1 MPLSA
6 TMKTSTRDRLRANRG
21 MIFPIACVSLLLVLL
36 IPLPPA
42 ILDFLLVL
50 NLTLSVVILVTT
62 IYVQSPREFQV
73 FPSLLLAITLFR
85 LVLNVATTRLILS
98 GDGSPSSAGQV
109 VRTFS
114 HFVTSGSVPVGAI
127 IFCIIFVIQFV
138 VISKGGSRISEVAAR
153 FELDA
158 LPGKQM
164 AIDADVNAGLI
175 TQQQAQDRRKEV
187 AQQADFYAAME
198 GAGKFVRGDAIAGV
212 IITLIN
218 IIGGL
223 FVGMWTHGLPLVDS
237 LPRYTTLTI
246 GDGLVSQVPAFIIA
260 LGAGL
265 IVTRQSGDSD
275 LGEDVIAQMLAKPQ
289 ALLVAA
295 VFLAILAT
303 MGMPLMPLLIL
314 GTCCVGLAYVLRTP
328 ATAAANPD
336 DVIVPAKKET
346 TEVERLLDL
355 DVLELAIG
363 HGLAKLANDE
373 LLDRVVAV
381 REQIAVELGILVPAI
396 TVRDSDK
403 LGVNDYSIA
412 IRGQIVARGV
422 AYPDQFLA
430 IDTGEAAGPIQH
442 GEETADPARHRLAY
456 WITESQR
463 DEAESLGYIVL
474 EAPAVMLSH
483 VTEVV
488 RSHAHELLTR
498 QAVKNLLD
506 NLKTRASAVVEEV
519 VPALIKPGE
528 LQKVLQ
534 NLLRERVPVRDL
546 ETILET
552 LGDHAARTKDS
563 EMLTDAVR
571 VALARA
577 ICKQYVDAS
586 DRLFCLMLD
595 PHLEEVIAGHLEHAD
610 GVVGSSIN
618 TMPPAQQQRI
628 GQEIV
633 EHAEA
638 AERDGHAVVVL
649 TSPAVRAS
657 VKKLVEPLAPHL
669 AVLSLAEV
677 VGDVRPEVVAVVGD
691 GDGDGGGG
699 ENEHQ
704 GTDNLTGSSDRM
716 VEDGYESAN
725 V

>member
-1 MPLSA
+1 MVNIVGGLYV
-6 TMKTSTRDRLRANRG
+6 G
-21 MIFPIACVSLLLVLL
+21 MTAH
-36 IPLPPA
+36 
-42 ILDFLLVL
+42 DY
-50 NLTLSVVILVTT
+50 TLS
-62 IYVQSPREFQV
+62 Q
-73 FPSLLLAITLFR
+73 
-85 LVLNVATTRLILS
+85 
-98 GDGSPSSAGQV
+98 
-109 VRTFS
+109 
-114 HFVTSGSVPVGAI
+114 
-127 IFCIIFVIQFV
+127 C
-138 VISKGGSRISEVAAR
+138 
-153 FELDA
+153 
-158 LPGKQM
+158 
-164 AIDADVNAGLI
+164 
-175 TQQQAQDRRKEV
+175 
-187 AQQADFYAAME
+187 
-198 GAGKFVRGDAIAGV
+198 
-212 IITLIN
+212 
-218 IIGGL
+218 
-223 FVGMWTHGLPLVDS
+223 LPL
-237 LPRYTTLTI
+237 YTTLTI
-246 GDGLVSQVPAFIIA
+246 GDGLVSQVPAFIVA

-275 LGEDVIAQMLAKPQ
+275 LGEDVIGQVLAKPQ

-303 MGMPLMPLLIL
+303 MGMPLVPLVIL
-314 GTCCVGLAYVLRTP
+314 GTCCVGLAYVLGKP
-328 ATAAANPD
+328 AAATIASQD
-336 DVIVPAKKET
+336 DQVIIPAKKQT
-346 TEVERLLDL
+346 KEVERLLDL
-355 DVLELAIG
+355 DVLELALG

-373 LLDRVVAV
+373 LLERVVAV

-396 TVRDSDK
+396 TVHDSDK
-403 LGVNDYSIA
+403 LGVNDYAIK
-412 IRGQIVARGV
+412 IRGQLVARGV

-430 IDTGEAAGPIQH
+430 IDTGEAAGPIEH

-463 DEAESLGYIVL
+463 DEAETLGYVVL

-577 ICKQYVDAS
+577 ICKQYVDDR

-595 PHLEEVIAGHLEHAD
+595 PQLEETIAGHLEHAD
-610 GVVGSSIN
+610 GVIGNSIN

-628 GQEIV
+628 GQEIA
-633 EHAEA
+633 EQAEA
-638 AERDGHAVVVL
+638 AEHDGHAVVVL
-649 TSPAVRAS
+649 TSPAVRAA

-677 VGDVRPEVVAVVGD
+677 VGDVRPEVLAVVGD
-691 GDGDGGGG
+691 G
-699 ENEHQ
+699 EQ
-704 GTDNLTGSSDRM
+704 LGTDNLTGSADRM

>member
-1 MPLSA
+1 MPLLA
-6 TMKTSTRDRLRANRG
+6 TTTTKTSTLQRLRANRG

-36 IPLPPA
+36 IPLPPGV
-42 ILDFLLVL
+42 LDFLLVL

-62 IYVQSPREFQV
+62 IYVQSAREFAV
-73 FPSLLLAITLFR
+73 FPSLLLSITLFR
-85 LVLNVATTRLILS
+85 LVLNVATTRLVLS
-98 GDGSPSSAGQV
+98 GDGTATSAGEV
-109 VRTFS
+109 VHAFS
-114 HFVTSGSVPVGAI
+114 HIVTSGSITVGAI
-127 IFCIIFVIQFV
+127 IFLIIFVIQFV

-175 TQQQAQDRRKEV
+175 TQQQAQERRKEV
-187 AQQADFYAAME
+187 AQQADFYAAMD

-212 IITLIN
+212 VITLVN
-218 IIGGL
+218 IAGGL
-223 FVGMWTHGLPLVDS
+223 YVGMRAGLGLSES
-237 LPRYTTLTI
+237 LERWTTLTI
-246 GDGLVSQVPAFIIA
+246 GDGLVSQIPAFIVA

-275 LGEDVIAQMLAKPQ
+275 LGEDVIGQVLAKPQ

-303 MGMPLMPLLIL
+303 MGMPLVPLIIL
-314 GTCCVGLAYVLRTP
+314 GCCCLGLAYVVRKPAAHAVENQP
-328 ATAAANPD
+328 ATPT
-336 DVIVPAKKET
+336 KKET
-346 TEVERLLDL
+346 KDVQRLLDL

-381 REQIAVELGILVPAI
+381 REQIAIELGIVVPAI

-403 LGVNDYSIA
+403 LGVNDYAIK
-412 IRGQIVARGV
+412 IRGQLVARGV

-463 DEAESLGYIVL
+463 DDAEMLGYQVL

-571 VALARA
+571 VALART
-577 ICKQYVDAS
+577 ICKQYVDEH

-595 PHLEEVIAGHLEHAD
+595 PHLEEIIAGHLEHAD

-628 GQEIV
+628 GQEIAD
-633 EHAEA
+633 HAES
-638 AERDGHAVVVL
+638 AERDGHAMVVL
-649 TSPAVRAS
+649 TSPAVRAA

-677 VGDVRPEVVAVVGD
+677 VGDVRPDVVAVVGERH
-691 GDGDGGGG
+691 GDQLGA
-699 ENEHQ
+699 
-704 GTDNLTGSSDRM
+704 DNLGSSDRM

>member
-1 MPLSA
+1 MPLLA
-6 TMKTSTRDRLRANRG
+6 TTTTKTSTLQRLRANRG

-36 IPLPPA
+36 IPLPPGV
-42 ILDFLLVL
+42 LDFLLVL

-62 IYVQSPREFQV
+62 IYVQSPREFAV

-98 GDGSPSSAGQV
+98 GDGSAASAGEV
-109 VRTFS
+109 VHAFS
-114 HFVTSGSVPVGAI
+114 HIVTKGSVAVGAI
-127 IFCIIFVIQFV
+127 IFLIIFVIQFV

-175 TQQQAQDRRKEV
+175 TQQQAQERRKEV
-187 AQQADFYAAME
+187 AQQADFYAAMD
-198 GAGKFVRGDAIAGV
+198 GAGKFVRGDAIAGIV
-212 IITLIN
+212 ITLVN

-223 FVGMWTHGLPLVDS
+223 YVGMSARELS
-237 LPRYTTLTI
+237 LSESLQRWTTLTI
-246 GDGLVSQVPAFIIA
+246 GDGLVSQIPAFIVA

-275 LGEDVIAQMLAKPQ
+275 LGEDVIGQVLAKPQ

-303 MGMPLMPLLIL
+303 MGMPLVPLIIL
-314 GTCCVGLAYVLRTP
+314 GGCCLGLAYVVRKPAEQATENQP
-328 ATAAANPD
+328 ATPT
-336 DVIVPAKKET
+336 KKET
-346 TEVERLLDL
+346 RDVQRLLDV
-355 DVLELAIG
+355 DVLELAVG
-363 HGLAKLANDE
+363 HGLASLANDE

-381 REQIAVELGILVPAI
+381 REQIAVELGIVVPAI

-403 LGVNDYSIA
+403 LGVNDYAIK
-412 IRGQIVARGV
+412 IRGQLVARGV

-456 WITESQR
+456 WITEPQR
-463 DEAESLGYIVL
+463 DDAEMLGYVVL

-488 RSHAHELLTR
+488 RAHAHELLTR

-577 ICKQYVDAS
+577 ICKQYADEH

-595 PHLEEVIAGHLEHAD
+595 PHLEEIIAGHLEHAD
-610 GVVGSSIN
+610 GVVGSSVM

-628 GQEIV
+628 GQEIAD
-633 EHAEA
+633 HAES
-638 AERDGHAVVVL
+638 AERDGHSVVVL
-649 TSPAVRAS
+649 TSPAVRAA
-657 VKKLVEPLAPHL
+657 VKKLVETLAPHL

-677 VGDVRPEVVAVVGD
+677 VGDVRPEVVSVIGEHHGD
-691 GDGDGGGG
+691 QLGA
-699 ENEHQ
+699 
-704 GTDNLTGSSDRM
+704 DNLGSSDRM

>member
-6 TMKTSTRDRLRANRG
+6 TTTTSAFDRLRAHRG
-21 MIFPIACVSLLLVLL
+21 MIFPVACVSLLLVLL
-36 IPLPPA
+36 IPLPTA
-42 ILDFLLVL
+42 VLDFLLVL

-98 GDGSPSSAGQV
+98 GDGTESSAGEV

-114 HFVTSGSVPVGAI
+114 HFVTSGSVTVGAI
-127 IFCIIFVIQFV
+127 IFLIIFVIQFV

-175 TQQQAQDRRKEV
+175 TQQQAQERRKEV

-223 FVGMWTHGLPLVDS
+223 YVGMWSRGLPLSDS
-237 LPRYTTLTI
+237 LPLYTTLTI
-246 GDGLVSQVPAFIIA
+246 GDGLVSQIPAFIVA

-303 MGMPLMPLLIL
+303 MGMPLIPLIIL

-328 ATAAANPD
+328 PVAAAKAD

-346 TEVERLLDL
+346 KEVERLLDL

-396 TVRDSDK
+396 TVRDSEK

-412 IRGQIVARGV
+412 IRGQLVARGV

-463 DEAESLGYIVL
+463 DDAELLGYVVL
-474 EAPAVMLSH
+474 ESPAVMLSH
-483 VTEVV
+483 VT
-488 RSHAHELLTR
+488 
-498 QAVKNLLD
+498 
-506 NLKTRASAVVEEV
+506 
-519 VPALIKPGE
+519 
-528 LQKVLQ
+528 
-534 NLLRERVPVRDL
+534 
-546 ETILET
+546 
-552 LGDHAARTKDS
+552 
-563 EMLTDAVR
+563 
-571 VALARA
+571 
-577 ICKQYVDAS
+577 
-586 DRLFCLMLD
+586 
-595 PHLEEVIAGHLEHAD
+595 
-610 GVVGSSIN
+610 
-618 TMPPAQQQRI
+618 
-628 GQEIV
+628 
-633 EHAEA
+633 
-638 AERDGHAVVVL
+638 
-649 TSPAVRAS
+649 
-657 VKKLVEPLAPHL
+657 
-669 AVLSLAEV
+669 
-677 VGDVRPEVVAVVGD
+677 
-691 GDGDGGGG
+691 
-699 ENEHQ
+699 
-704 GTDNLTGSSDRM
+704 
-716 VEDGYESAN
+716 
-725 V
+725 

>member
-1 MPLSA
+1 MPLA
-6 TMKTSTRDRLRANRG
+6 AAGKTPFFERVRANRG

-42 ILDFLLVL
+42 ALDFLLVL

-62 IYVQSPREFQV
+62 IYVKSPREFAV

-98 GDGSPSSAGQV
+98 GDGTEASAGQV
-109 VRTFS
+109 VQTFS
-114 HFVTSGSVPVGAI
+114 HFVTSGSLAVGTI
-127 IFCIIFVIQFV
+127 IFLIIFVIQFV

-153 FELDA
+153 FELDS

-212 IITLIN
+212 IITLVN

-223 FVGMWTHGLPLVDS
+223 YVGMFDHAEPMLLGDCL
-237 LPRYTTLTI
+237 RAYTKLTI
-246 GDGLVSQVPAFIIA
+246 GDGLISQVPAFIVA
-260 LGAGL
+260 LAAGL
-265 IVTRQSGDSD
+265 IVTRQSAESD
-275 LGEDVIAQMLAKPQ
+275 LGDDMIAQVLAKPK

-295 VFLAILAT
+295 VFLAILSL
-303 MGMPLMPLLIL
+303 MGMPKLPLLIL
-314 GTCCVGLAYVLRTP
+314 GTCCVGLAYVLNNKPTM
-328 ATAAANPD
+328 AAAKQD
-336 DVIVPAKKET
+336 EQVILPAKRET
-346 TEVERLLDL
+346 REVERLLDL
-355 DVLELAIG
+355 DVLELAVG
-363 HGLAKLANDE
+363 HGLAKLANDA
-373 LLDRVVAV
+373 LLARVVAV
-381 REQIAVELGILVPAI
+381 REEIALELGILVPAI
-396 TVRDSDK
+396 TVRDSEK
-403 LGVNDYSIA
+403 LGVNDYAIK
-412 IRGQIVARGV
+412 IRGQLVARGV

-430 IDTGEAAGPIQH
+430 IDAGEAAGPIEH
-442 GEETADPARHRLAY
+442 GEETADPARGRLAY
-456 WITESQR
+456 WITEPQR
-463 DEAESLGYIVL
+463 DDAELLGYVVL
-474 EAPAVMLSH
+474 DAPAVMLSH

-519 VPALIKPGE
+519 VPELIKPGE

-552 LGDHAARTKDS
+552 LGDHAGRTKDS

-577 ICKQYVDAS
+577 ICKQYVDER

-595 PHLEEVIAGHLEHAD
+595 PQLEELIAGHLEHAD

-618 TMPPAQQQRI
+618 TMPPATQQQI
-628 GQEIV
+628 GREVV

-638 AERDGHAVVVL
+638 AERDGKSVVVL
-649 TSPAVRAS
+649 TSPAVRSA
-657 VKKLVEPLAPHL
+657 VKKLVESFAPHL

-677 VGDVRPEVVAVVGD
+677 VGDVRPEVVAVVG
-691 GDGDGGGG
+691 
-699 ENEHQ
+699 ENVS
-704 GTDNLTGSSDRM
+704 NSLTGSGDRLI
-716 VEDGYESAN
+716 EDGYESAN

>member
-1 MPLSA
+1 MALSA
-6 TMKTSTRDRLRANRG
+6 TSATKSPALARLRANRG

-42 ILDFLLVL
+42 VLDFLLVL

-98 GDGSPSSAGQV
+98 GPGSESSAGEV

-114 HFVTSGSVPVGAI
+114 HFVTSGSVEVGAI
-127 IFCIIFVIQFV
+127 IFLIIFVIQFV

-175 TQQQAQDRRKEV
+175 TQQQAQERRKEV

-212 IITLIN
+212 VITLIN

-223 FVGMWTHGLPLVDS
+223 YVGMWKHGLPLGDS
-237 LPRYTTLTI
+237 LPLYTTLTI

-265 IVTRQSGDSD
+265 IVTRQSGESD
-275 LGEDVIAQMLAKPQ
+275 LGEDVIGQMLAKPQ

-303 MGMPLMPLLIL
+303 MGMPLVPLIIL
-314 GTCCVGLAYVLRTP
+314 GTCCIGLAYVLRTP
-328 ATAAANPD
+328 AAAAAKAD
-336 DVIVPAKKET
+336 DVIVPAKKQT

-363 HGLAKLANDE
+363 HGLAKLANDA

-396 TVRDSDK
+396 TVHDSDK
-403 LGVNDYSIA
+403 LGVNDYAIK
-412 IRGQIVARGV
+412 IRGQLVARGV

-463 DEAESLGYIVL
+463 DDAESLGYVVL

-488 RSHAHELLTR
+488 RTHAHELLTR

-552 LGDHAARTKDS
+552 LGDHASRTKDS

-577 ICKQYVDAS
+577 ICKQYADAD

-618 TMPPAQQQRI
+618 TMPPGQQQRI

-633 EHAEA
+633 EQSEA
-638 AERDGHAVVVL
+638 AERDGHSVVVL
-649 TSPAVRAS
+649 TSPAVRAA
-657 VKKLVEPLAPHL
+657 VKKLIEPLSAHL

-677 VGDVRPEVVAVVGD
+677 VGDVRPEVVAVVGEN
-691 GDGDGGGG
+691 G
-699 ENEHQ
+699 ENA